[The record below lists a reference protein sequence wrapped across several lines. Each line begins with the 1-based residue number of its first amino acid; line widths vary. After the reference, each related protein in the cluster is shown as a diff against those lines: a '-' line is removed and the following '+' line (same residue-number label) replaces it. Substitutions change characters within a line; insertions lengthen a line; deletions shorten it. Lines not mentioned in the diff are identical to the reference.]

1 MFMIK
6 KIKFFLNNNEETF
19 KKAKLIKNKF
29 DSKGIVSNN
38 PKYDLAI
45 SIGEIDTFIKMLKW
59 HEYNKRL
66 LYTFISINTNEEKI
80 DEFISDIKND
90 NYNIDNIKL
99 MAVRINDEKIFSINN
114 IILHNNDLRNNTAD
128 IFVDNNLVK
137 KYTGEGII
145 ISNPNNLRKEFLSY
159 GSSIIDPNIF
169 AYQIV
174 FIGEKDSLIIP
185 SYKHIK
191 IIFKN
196 KNVLIKNDNIEM
208 MKKDFNEVEIT
219 EDVSHIKCLKM
230 KDYL

>member
-45 SIGEIDTFIKMLKW
+45 SIGEIETFIKMLKW

-114 IILHNNDLRNNTAD
+114 IILHNNDLKNNTAD
-128 IFVDNNLVK
+128 IFVDNNLVRQ
-137 KYTGEGII
+137 YIGEGII

>member
-1 MFMIK
+1 MIK

-45 SIGEIDTFIKMLKW
+45 SIGEIETFIKMLKW

-114 IILHNNDLRNNTAD
+114 IILHNNDLKNNTAD
-128 IFVDNNLVK
+128 IFVDNNLVRQ
-137 KYTGEGII
+137 YIGEGII